1 MSLFFEFIIAS
12 ICSISFAILFN
23 CPKKELLSAGVCGGI
38 GWLIYS
44 IIKILTSSASLS
56 VLFASITV
64 GLIGEALAHRNKK
77 PATVFIVPGIIP
89 LVPGYGLYHT
99 MLTVIESGLGAA
111 SAIAIETIFAAI
123 SIASGLIISSAL
135 GKVFRKK
142 VNRYS

>member
-1 MSLFFEFIIAS
+1 MNLFFEFLIAT

-23 CPKKELLSAGVCGGI
+23 CPKRELISAGLCGGL
-38 GWLIYS
+38 GWVVYS
-44 IIKILTSSASLS
+44 VIKVLTSSVSLS
-56 VLFASITV
+56 VLFAAIAV
-64 GLIGEALAHRNKK
+64 GLLGEALAHRNKK

-89 LVPGYGLYHT
+89 LVPGYGLYYT

-111 SAIAIETIFAAI
+111 SAIGIETIFAAI

-142 VNRYS
+142 ANRFS